1 MTFVKACMSIF
12 LERSFVFVIRFFWI
26 PFAVGTQYKHW
37 GSRVAIQADVSTAQ
51 KETQC
56 SRAVYFDEDADS
68 DEDEWQEDN
77 FDGTY
82 Q

>member
-1 MTFVKACMSIF
+1 M
-12 LERSFVFVIRFFWI
+12 
-26 PFAVGTQYKHW
+26 
-37 GSRVAIQADVSTAQ
+37 STAE
-51 KETQC
+51 KEIQC
-56 SRAVYFDEDADS
+56 KKAIYFDEDVES